1 MIMETKNSVFVCESY
16 PLSFSTTAGT
26 DVIDITRPVSEKV
39 AESGIAEGQVLVF
52 TPGSTAA
59 LTTIE
64 YESGVVRDLIEAIER
79 IVPKDMD
86 YRHDARWGDG
96 NGYAHVRS
104 ALLGPSLT
112 VPVTQGRLALGTWQ
126 QIVLIDFDNRPRKR
140 QVVVQ
145 VSGLKS
151 R

>member
-1 MIMETKNSVFVCESY
+1 MDTKNSVFICASY
-16 PLSFSTTAGT
+16 TLSFSTTAAT
-26 DVIDITRPVSEKV
+26 DVIDITRPVAEKV
-39 AESGIAEGQVLVF
+39 AESDIAEGQVLVF

-79 IVPKDMD
+79 IAPKDMD
-86 YRHDARWGDG
+86 YGHDARWGDG

-112 VPVTQGRLALGTWQ
+112 VPVTKGRLALGTWQ

-140 QVVVQ
+140 EVVVQ